1 MDAVASRIQGPFGLG
16 PRARLCDNALSPRKR
31 CRMRRLTMLLAGTIC
46 GALVGA
52 VTALLLAPY
61 SGQEL
66 RDRMELRARQ
76 IQDEVR
82 EAYETRRAQ
91 LEAELEALRAPRA
104 PG

>member
-1 MDAVASRIQGPFGLG
+1 
-16 PRARLCDNALSPRKR
+16 
-31 CRMRRLTMLLAGTIC
+31 MRRLTMLLAGTLC

-66 RDRMELRARQ
+66 RDRMGDRARL

-91 LEAELEALRAPRA
+91 LEAELEALRSPQAQA
-104 PG
+104 

>member
-1 MDAVASRIQGPFGLG
+1 
-16 PRARLCDNALSPRKR
+16 
-31 CRMRRLTMLLAGTIC
+31 MRRLTMLLAGTLC

-66 RDRMELRARQ
+66 RDRMGDRARL

-91 LEAELEALRAPRA
+91 LEAELEALRSPQAQ
-104 PG
+104 G

>member
-1 MDAVASRIQGPFGLG
+1 
-16 PRARLCDNALSPRKR
+16 
-31 CRMRRLTMLLAGTIC
+31 MRRLTMLLAGTIC

-76 IQDEVR
+76 IQGEVR

-91 LEAELEALRAPRA
+91 LEAELEALLAPRT

>member
-1 MDAVASRIQGPFGLG
+1 
-16 PRARLCDNALSPRKR
+16 
-31 CRMRRLTMLLAGTIC
+31 MRRLTMLLAGTIC

-66 RDRMELRARQ
+66 RDRMEERARQ

-91 LEAELEALRAPRA
+91 LEAELEALRAPRT